1 MIGVDTN
8 VLVRYIVRDDP
19 KQTAIATALI
29 EKRCTLDSPGWINL
43 IVICELAWVL
53 QRVYNHPRGSIAS
66 VLETVLTSDELK
78 VEAADTVWQAL
89 RKFRKG
95 TADLADY
102 LIGARNA
109 LHDAGPTFTFDKRA
123 AIDPDFHLLAT

>member
-1 MIGVDTN
+1 MIGLDTN

-19 KQTAIATALI
+19 KQTAVATEVI
-29 EKRCTLDSPGWINL
+29 EKCCTLEAPGWINL
-43 IVICELAWVL
+43 IVVCELTWVL
-53 QRVYNHPRGSIAS
+53 QRVYNHPRGSIAG
-66 VLETVLTSDELK
+66 VLETILTSNELK
-78 VEAADTVWQAL
+78 VESADTVWQAL

-109 LHDAGPTFTFDKRA
+109 LHDACPTYTFDKRA
-123 AIDPDFHLLAT
+123 AADPDFHLLSA